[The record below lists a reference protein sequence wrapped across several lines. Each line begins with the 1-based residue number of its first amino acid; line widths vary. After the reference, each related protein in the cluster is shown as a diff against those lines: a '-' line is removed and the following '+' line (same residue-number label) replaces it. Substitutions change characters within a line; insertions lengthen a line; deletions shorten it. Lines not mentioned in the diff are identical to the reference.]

1 MVLTCCIIL
10 FEEDCFLGKMDF
22 SDALVETKEGALKF
36 FSTFWDCA
44 IAARFSMNGIF
55 EQCGAVDLKL

>member
-1 MVLTCCIIL
+1 M
-10 FEEDCFLGKMDF
+10 GKMDF